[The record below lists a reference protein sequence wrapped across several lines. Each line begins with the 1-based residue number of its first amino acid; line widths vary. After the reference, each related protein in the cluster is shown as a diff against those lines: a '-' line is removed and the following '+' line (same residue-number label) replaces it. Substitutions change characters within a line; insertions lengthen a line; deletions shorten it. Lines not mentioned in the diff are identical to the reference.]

1 MANILMWHQGRREF
15 NPLDC
20 GGGPQFS
27 CPESKRVAAEYNR
40 GHYTLTNVLNPN
52 WDNNYYGRENWQQSL
67 VDEVK
72 VGDVVWF
79 LLAPPKHNVYDV
91 AAFAEETLTDGS
103 TLSSLAGLRADLV
116 TAKFA
121 EKNANGLCEPT
132 ALTNQGAVNFPSG
145 TNPGEIFVQKKV
157 EIVNGP
163 KEWLGVGL
171 RINAMPTGKT
181 DLSTIRAKIA
191 VVAHVLGYDAQTH
204 M

>member
-15 NPLDC
+15 KPLDC

-27 CPESKRVAAEYNR
+27 CPESKRTAAEYNR

-52 WDNNYYGRENWQQSL
+52 WDNNYYGRENWQQKL
-67 VDEVK
+67 VEDVK

-79 LLAPPKHNVYDV
+79 LLVPPKHNTYDV

-103 TLSSLAGLRADLV
+103 TLASLAGLKADLV

-121 EKNANGLCEPT
+121 EENENGLCEPT
-132 ALTNQGAVNFPSG
+132 GLANQGAVNFPSG
-145 TNPGEIFVQKKV
+145 TDPDEIFVQKKIEV
-157 EIVNGP
+157 VTGP

-171 RINAMPTGKT
+171 RINAFPTGKT
-181 DLSTIRAKIA
+181 SLEHIRAKIA

>member
-15 NPLDC
+15 SSPDC

-52 WDNNYYGRENWQQSL
+52 WDNNYYGRENWQQKL
-67 VDEVK
+67 VEDVK

-121 EKNANGLCEPT
+121 EKNDNGLCEPT
-132 ALTNQGAVNFPSG
+132 GLTNQGAVNFPSG
-145 TNPGEIFVQKKV
+145 TNPDEIFVQKKV

-163 KEWLGVGL
+163 KEWLGIGL

>member
-15 NPLDC
+15 KSPDC

-52 WDNNYYGRENWQQSL
+52 WDNHYYGRENWQQRL
-67 VDEVK
+67 VEDVK

-121 EKNANGLCEPT
+121 EENDNGLCEPT
-132 ALTNQGAVNFPSG
+132 NLTNQGAVNFPSG
-145 TNPGEIFVQKKV
+145 TNPAEIFVQKKV